1 MLGGEPGGDELFADF
16 ASIEVVG
23 HSGIDRGVRPHVL
36 TGSIAFF
43 RGSRRRSDRFATKIS
58 GSIRQDAVCDAL
70 RWAKVCEGDMLNR
83 RDRLGNWLLSGLM
96 VAGLLL
102 GWGSPAIAADYNR
115 RVMEGADF
123 AGQDLRES
131 SFTKAGLRETNFAGA
146 NLTGVSFF
154 AANLERSNLTGANLT
169 NSTLD
174 SANLTS
180 ANLTNA
186 NLEGAFAFNA
196 KFSGAIVDGADF
208 TDTQMR
214 EDTRVMLCKTAQGVN
229 SVSKRATRETLFCD
243 E

>member
-1 MLGGEPGGDELFADF
+1 MDCRDDPTDLTPRFRVVSEMMLFVVP
-16 ASIEVVG
+16 VVG
-23 HSGIDRGVRPHVL
+23 P
-36 TGSIAFF
+36 
-43 RGSRRRSDRFATKIS
+43 RFVEEA
-58 GSIRQDAVCDAL
+58 
-70 RWAKVCEGDMLNR
+70 MLNR
-83 RDRLGNWLLSGLM
+83 RDRLWNWLLTGLM
-96 VAGLLL
+96 VASLVL
-102 GWGSPAIAADYNR
+102 GWIAPAMAADYNR

-123 AGQDLRES
+123 AQQDLRES
-131 SFTKAGLRETNFAGA
+131 SFTKAGLRETNFSGS

-196 KFSGAIVDGADF
+196 KFSGAIVEGADF
-208 TDTQMR
+208 TDAQMR
-214 EDTRVMLCKTAQGVN
+214 EDTRVMICQSAQGVN
-229 SVSKRATRETLFCD
+229 PVTQRSTRETLFCD